1 MPGGIVFSAPLRGIS
16 SPWPSMVSS
25 LGPLKHT
32 RTAIDQR
39 TGVRFIA
46 RECANCTSEKQRKAC
61 ALTRRKMQQSDKFPC
76 EKATAEHNGTQVE
89 AKTCACGHRA
99 RCNGRTP
106 PPGAAKAPIIG
117 GSGLLAIF
125 QDPGKREEE
134 EGGRRSAAD
143 ADANVL
149 ANRAMVVCSVAA
161 LFPSP

>member
-1 MPGGIVFSAPLRGIS
+1 M
-16 SPWPSMVSS
+16 
-25 LGPLKHT
+25 
-32 RTAIDQR
+32 
-39 TGVRFIA
+39 RFIA

-61 ALTRRKMQQSDKFPC
+61 ALTRQKMQQSDKFPC

-106 PPGAAKAPIIG
+106 AGAAKALIIG
-117 GSGLLAIF
+117 GSGLSAIF

-134 EGGRRSAAD
+134 EGGRSAAD
-143 ADANVL
+143 ANAL